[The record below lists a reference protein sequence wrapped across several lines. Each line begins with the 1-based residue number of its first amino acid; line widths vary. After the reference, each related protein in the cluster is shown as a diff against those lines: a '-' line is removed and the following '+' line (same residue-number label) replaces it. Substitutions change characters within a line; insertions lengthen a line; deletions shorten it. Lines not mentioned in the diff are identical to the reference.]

1 LARSRPHPEP
11 QLRRA
16 RLEALLD
23 EAATR
28 RLTVVT
34 GGAGTGKTTLLLQW
48 LGRRPA
54 VWHSATP
61 GDTSLSV
68 LARGILD
75 KLRLKV
81 PDLSPE
87 LFLAIEGGRGPE
99 TEAGESDRADSLAAE
114 LSRELEARLNRHLF
128 LVIDD
133 MHVLSRRGDGVRLV
147 AALSRNAPKHFH
159 VITAS
164 RDALPFPTSRMRVQ
178 GHASEITADLLAF
191 TVDEVASL
199 LQRAGE
205 ENPQAAQRIFDRTGG
220 WPVAVV
226 LALQLEHLG
235 AEGVSSGVDGKAT
248 LFEYLAEEVIGSE
261 STAAL
266 DALRAAALLPWITS
280 DMATSLGIA
289 DGAANWFDPHR
300 RSVYL
305 TPAPNHTGAVSLSP
319 LVRDF
324 ILERHPLG
332 REESD
337 ALLLSASA
345 RYEQEGALAEAME
358 CLSRHGSADEIARLV
373 SERGESLLAAGLARQ
388 MVTTIGQIPRDRRDV
403 EIRLFEAEARQV
415 LGDWEGAT
423 ACYEYLVPGPGEI
436 PARVAWRLGFLSH
449 MRGDVKS
456 ALDVYQ
462 RGRRGEGDLANE
474 AALLGWAASAHWLRG
489 ERDEAQSLANEAL
502 ALARQADDSGA
513 LATAHTVL
521 AMVAAM
527 DGDRAG
533 NDVHYLRALEHAERA
548 RDVVQTI
555 RIRSNRGSHFLEEGD
570 YANALTELD
579 MALRLADMTGFQLW
593 RAMSLSNRAQVLA
606 GLGRLEES
614 VADLD
619 QSREIFRGMG
629 SMLESYPLAQM
640 ADVYALR
647 GDFALARAGY
657 EEAIRLG
664 DETQDLQA
672 LVPSLSGLAR
682 LIASDDPGRA
692 RALAD
697 RAAQVASVIGHV
709 RALLAQGFVAM
720 SAGST
725 ELARAKAMEAADVAR
740 SRQDL
745 PGLAEAM
752 ELEAATLID
761 ETRARSLLEQARR
774 VWEEIDAPI
783 GLARV
788 DMALAGLPGGGS
800 DLAEAS
806 AETLLQLG
814 AKGLAIEA
822 KRVAES
828 LSERASHDV
837 IIRTLGGFGITIAGE
852 PVPSS
857 AWQSRVAREVVGM
870 LAANRGR
877 SVHREVVIERLW
889 PDEDAT
895 KAGNRLSVALS
906 TIRGVLDPKR
916 RHDNDHY
923 LMADRD
929 SLALNLRHVN
939 VDIET
944 FFQEAQ
950 SGRALIRSGARE
962 DGLAMLRS
970 AEACYVG
977 EFLED
982 QPYADWAIGLREEAR
997 AEFMSIAR
1005 ILAEADT
1012 EAGDHDAS
1020 ARWYLRILEQ
1030 DAYNEPAHLA
1040 LVAAM
1045 AAAGRHGTAR
1055 RLYRIYVSRMTELEV
1070 EPVPFPTPTPA
1081 HSGTERHAVGD
1092 A

>member
-1 LARSRPHPEP
+1 MPSSRPHPEP
-11 QLRRA
+11 HLRRA
-16 RLEALLD
+16 RLESLLD
-23 EAATR
+23 EVSTR

-48 LGRRPA
+48 IGRKPV
-54 VWHSATP
+54 VWHTATP
-61 GDTSLSV
+61 GDASLSV

-114 LSRELEARLNRHLF
+114 LSRDLEARLTRHLY
-128 LVIDD
+128 LVLDD
-133 MHVLSRRGDGVRLV
+133 MHVLSRRGDGARLV
-147 AALSRNAPKHFH
+147 AALCRNAPERFH

-164 RDALPFPTSRMRVQ
+164 RDPLPFPTSRMRVQ
-178 GHASEITADLLAF
+178 GQASEITAGLLAF
-191 TVDEVASL
+191 TVDEVGL
-199 LQRAGE
+199 LVSQAIGE
-205 ENPQAAQRIFDRTGG
+205 ESPETAKRIFDRTGG

-226 LALQLEHLG
+226 LAMQLEHLS
-235 AEGVSSGVDGKAT
+235 AEGVSSGADGKAT

-261 STAAL
+261 TAASL
-266 DALRAAALLPWITS
+266 RALRAAALLPWITP
-280 DMATSLGIA
+280 DMADSLGIG
-289 DGAANWFDPHR
+289 DGAADWFDPHR

-305 TPAPNHTGAVSLSP
+305 TPAPNHVGAVSLSP

-324 ILERHPLG
+324 ILERHPLA
-332 REESD
+332 REEND
-337 ALLLSASA
+337 ELLLSTSTM
-345 RYEQEGALAEAME
+345 YEQDGALPEAME
-358 CLSRHGSADEIARLV
+358 CLLRLGSADEIARFV
-373 SERGESLLAAGLARQ
+373 SERGASLLAAGLARQ
-388 MVTTIGQIPRDRRDV
+388 MVETIEKVPRDQRDV
-403 EIRLFEAEARQV
+403 EIRLVEAEARQV

-423 ACYEYLVPGPGEI
+423 ACYEDLVPEAGEI
-436 PARVAWRLGFLSH
+436 PARLAWRLGFLSH
-449 MRGDVKS
+449 MRGDVKA
-456 ALDVYQ
+456 ALDVYR

-489 ERDEAQSLANEAL
+489 ERDEARSLANDAL
-502 ALARQADDSGA
+502 ALARQADDSAA

-570 YANALTELD
+570 YDNALAELD

-593 RAMSLSNRAQVLA
+593 RAMSLSNRAQVLS
-606 GLGRLEES
+606 GLGHLEES
-614 VADLD
+614 VADLE

-640 ADVYALR
+640 ADVHALR
-647 GDFALARAGY
+647 GDMALARAGY

-664 DETQDLQA
+664 DEAEDLQA
-672 LVPSLSGLAR
+672 LVPALSGLAR
-682 LIASDDPGRA
+682 VIATDDPGRA
-692 RALAD
+692 GDLAD
-697 RAAQVASVIGHV
+697 RAAEVASVIGHV
-709 RALLAQGFVAM
+709 GALLSQSFVAL
-720 SAGST
+720 SAGSN
-725 ELARAKAMEAADVAR
+725 ELARAKAVEAADVAR

-752 ELEAATLID
+752 ELEAAALPD
-761 ETRARSLLEQARR
+761 ETRSRSLLEQARR
-774 VWEEIDAPI
+774 VWEEIEAPI
-783 GLARV
+783 GIARV
-788 DMALAGLPGGGS
+788 DIALAGLSGGDVG
-800 DLAEAS
+800 LAETAGES
-806 AETLLQLG
+806 LRELG
-814 AKGLAIEA
+814 AKGLALQA
-822 KRVAES
+822 KRLAES
-828 LSERASHDV
+828 MSRRASHDV
-837 IIRTLGGFGITIAGE
+837 IIRTLGGFGVTVAGD
-852 PVPSS
+852 PVPGS
-857 AWQSRVAREVVGM
+857 AWQSRVAREIVGM

-889 PDEDAT
+889 PDEDPT

-906 TIRGVLDPKR
+906 TIRGVLDPER

-923 LMADRD
+923 LLADRE
-929 SLALNLRHVN
+929 SVSLNLGHVN
-939 VDIET
+939 VDVET
-944 FFQEAQ
+944 FFQGAQ
-950 SGRALIRSGARE
+950 RGLTLLRSGDRAG
-962 DGLAMLRS
+962 GLAMLRT

-982 QPYADWAIGLREEAR
+982 QPYADWAIGLREEVR

-1005 ILAEADT
+1005 ILAESET

-1020 ARWYLRILEQ
+1020 ARWYLRILEE

-1070 EPVPFPTPTPA
+1070 EPAPFPKPMVDGL
-1081 HSGTERHAVGD
+1081 SLR
-1092 A
+1092 

>member
-1 LARSRPHPEP
+1 MAR
-11 QLRRA
+11 
-16 RLEALLD
+16 
-23 EAATR
+23 
-28 RLTVVT
+28 
-34 GGAGTGKTTLLLQW
+34 GK
-48 LGRRPA
+48 PA
-54 VWHSATP
+54 VWHTATS

-114 LSRELEARLNRHLF
+114 LSRELEARLTRHLY
-128 LVIDD
+128 LVLDD
-133 MHVLSRRGDGVRLV
+133 MHVLSRRGDGARLV
-147 AALSRNAPKHFH
+147 AALSRNAPGHFH

-191 TVDEVASL
+191 TIDEVASL
-199 LQRAGE
+199 LGQAGE
-205 ENPQAAQRIFDRTGG
+205 ESPQAAERIFDRTGG

-226 LALQLEHLG
+226 LAMQLEHLG

-261 STAAL
+261 STASL
-266 DALRAAALLPWITS
+266 DALRAAALVPWITS
-280 DMATSLGIA
+280 EMAASLGIGE
-289 DGAANWFDPHR
+289 GAANWFDPHR

-345 RYEQEGALAEAME
+345 RYEQEGALAEAMD

-388 MVTTIGQIPRDRRDV
+388 MVATIGQIPRDRRDV

-423 ACYEYLVPGPGEI
+423 ACYEDLVPGPGEI

-456 ALDVYQ
+456 ALDVY
-462 RGRRGEGDLANE
+462 RAGGGAKVTWPTKLPCSVGRLALTGY
-474 AALLGWAASAHWLRG
+474 AVSVTRPSPWPTRRWRWPVRRTTQARWPRPTPCLPWWRRWMGTGPGTTYPTCGRWSTPSGRATWYRRSG
-489 ERDEAQSLANEAL
+489 SAQSGFAL
-502 ALARQADDSGA
+502 P
-513 LATAHTVL
+513 
-521 AMVAAM
+521 
-527 DGDRAG
+527 
-533 NDVHYLRALEHAERA
+533 
-548 RDVVQTI
+548 
-555 RIRSNRGSHFLEEGD
+555 RGGD
-570 YANALTELD
+570 YANALAELD

-614 VADLD
+614 VADLE

-664 DETQDLQA
+664 DEAQDLQA
-672 LVPSLSGLAR
+672 LVPALSGLAR

-692 RALAD
+692 SAWRTG
-697 RAAQVASVIGHV
+697 AAEVASVIGHV
-709 RALLAQGFVAM
+709 RALLAQGFVAL
-720 SAGST
+720 SAGSS
-725 ELARAKAMEAADVAR
+725 ELARAKAVEAADVPR

-745 PGLAEAM
+745 PGLAEAI

-761 ETRARSLLEQARR
+761 ETRAAIAIRAGPPRVGGDRRAHRAGQGRYGVVRPARWRFRSRR
-774 VWEEIDAPI
+774 GI
-783 GLARV
+783 G
-788 DMALAGLPGGGS
+788 G
-800 DLAEAS
+800 DLAPVGGEGPRPRG
-806 AETLLQLG
+806 EKGRREPLG
-814 AKGLAIEA
+814 G
-822 KRVAES
+822 
-828 LSERASHDV
+828 ASHDV
-837 IIRTLGGFGITIAGE
+837 IIRTLGGFGVTIAGE

-857 AWQSRVAREVVGM
+857 AWQSRVAREVVEM
-870 LAANRGR
+870 
-877 SVHREVVIERLW
+877 
-889 PDEDAT
+889 
-895 KAGNRLSVALS
+895 
-906 TIRGVLDPKR
+906 
-916 RHDNDHY
+916 
-923 LMADRD
+923 
-929 SLALNLRHVN
+929 
-939 VDIET
+939 
-944 FFQEAQ
+944 
-950 SGRALIRSGARE
+950 
-962 DGLAMLRS
+962 
-970 AEACYVG
+970 
-977 EFLED
+977 
-982 QPYADWAIGLREEAR
+982 
-997 AEFMSIAR
+997 
-1005 ILAEADT
+1005 
-1012 EAGDHDAS
+1012 
-1020 ARWYLRILEQ
+1020 
-1030 DAYNEPAHLA
+1030 
-1040 LVAAM
+1040 
-1045 AAAGRHGTAR
+1045 
-1055 RLYRIYVSRMTELEV
+1055 
-1070 EPVPFPTPTPA
+1070 
-1081 HSGTERHAVGD
+1081 
-1092 A
+1092 

>member
-1 LARSRPHPEP
+1 MPRSRPHPEP
-11 QLRRA
+11 HLRRA
-16 RLEALLD
+16 RLESLLD
-23 EAATR
+23 EAANR

-48 LGRRPA
+48 IGRKPA
-54 VWHSATP
+54 VWHTATP

-114 LSRELEARLNRHLF
+114 LSRELEARLTRHLY
-128 LVIDD
+128 LVLDD
-133 MHVLSRRGDGVRLV
+133 MHVLSRRGDGARLV
-147 AALSRNAPKHFH
+147 AALCRNAPERFH

-178 GHASEITADLLAF
+178 GQAAELTADLLAF
-191 TVDEVASL
+191 TVDEVGL
-199 LQRAGE
+199 LLGQAFGE
-205 ENPQAAQRIFDRTGG
+205 ESPETAKRIFDRTGG

-226 LALQLEHLG
+226 LAMQLEHLS
-235 AEGVSSGVDGKAT
+235 AEGVSSGSDGKAT

-261 STAAL
+261 TAASL
-266 DALRAAALLPWITS
+266 RALRAAALIPWITP
-280 DMATSLGIA
+280 DMAESLDIG
-289 DGAANWFDPHR
+289 DGAAKWFDPQR

-305 TPAPNHTGAVSLSP
+305 TPAPNHVGAVSLSP

-324 ILERHPLG
+324 LLERHPLG
-332 REESD
+332 RGNED
-337 ALLLSASA
+337 TLLLSASA
-345 RYEQEGALAEAME
+345 LYEQDGALPEAME
-358 CLSRHGSADEIARLV
+358 CLLRLGSADEIARFI
-373 SERGESLLAAGLARQ
+373 SERGGSLLAAGLARQ
-388 MVTTIGQIPRDRRDV
+388 MVETIEKIPGDQRDV
-403 EIRLFEAEARQV
+403 EIRLVEAEARQV

-423 ACYEYLVPGPGEI
+423 ACYEDLVPGSGEI
-436 PARVAWRLGFLSH
+436 PARLAWRLGFLSH

-456 ALDVYQ
+456 ALEVYR
-462 RGRRGEGDLANE
+462 RGRLGEGDLANE
-474 AALLGWAASAHWLRG
+474 AALLGWTASAHWLRG
-489 ERDEAQSLANEAL
+489 ERDEAQSLANDAL
-502 ALARQADDSGA
+502 ALARQADDSAA

-570 YANALTELD
+570 YDNALAELD

-593 RAMSLSNRAQVLA
+593 RAMSLSNRAQVLS

-614 VADLD
+614 VADLE

-629 SMLESYPLAQM
+629 SMLESYPLSQM

-647 GDFALARAGY
+647 GDMALARAGY

-664 DETQDLQA
+664 DEAEDLQA
-672 LVPSLSGLAR
+672 LVPALSGLAR
-682 LIASDDPGRA
+682 VIASDDPGRA
-692 RALAD
+692 RELAD
-697 RAAQVASVIGHV
+697 RAAEVPSVIGHV
-709 RALLAQGFVAM
+709 GALLAQGFVAI
-720 SAGST
+720 STGSN
-725 ELARAKAMEAADVAR
+725 ELARAKAVEAADVAR

-752 ELEAATLID
+752 ELEAATLDD
-761 ETRARSLLEQARR
+761 EARSRSLLEQARR
-774 VWEEIDAPI
+774 VWEEIEAPI
-783 GLARV
+783 GMARV
-788 DMALAGLPGGGS
+788 DIALAGLSGGDVG
-800 DLAEAS
+800 LAETS
-806 AETLLQLG
+806 GETLRELG
-814 AKGLAIEA
+814 AKGLALEA

-828 LSERASHDV
+828 LSQRASHDV
-837 IIRTLGGFGITIAGE
+837 IIRTLGGFGVTVAGE
-852 PVPSS
+852 PVPAS
-857 AWQSRVAREVVGM
+857 AWQSRVAREIVGM

-877 SVHREVVIERLW
+877 AVHREVVIERLW
-889 PDEDAT
+889 PDDDPT

-906 TIRGVLDPKR
+906 TIRGVLDPDR

-923 LMADRD
+923 LVADRV
-929 SLALNLRHVN
+929 SVSLNLGHVN
-939 VDIET
+939 VDVET

-950 SGRALIRSGARE
+950 SGRTLIRSGDRE
-962 DGLAMLRS
+962 EGLAMLRM

-997 AEFMSIAR
+997 AEFMSLAR
-1005 ILAEADT
+1005 ILAESEA

-1070 EPVPFPTPTPA
+1070 EPAPFPTP
-1081 HSGTERHAVGD
+1081 AVPD
-1092 A
+1092 RRVTA